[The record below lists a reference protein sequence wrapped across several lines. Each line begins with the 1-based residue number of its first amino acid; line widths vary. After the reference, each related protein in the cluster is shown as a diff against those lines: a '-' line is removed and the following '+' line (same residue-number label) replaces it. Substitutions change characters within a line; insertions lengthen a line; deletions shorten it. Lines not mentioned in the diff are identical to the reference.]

1 MSLKINA
8 IHNHGDAK
16 EEYVFLQATADIDL
30 GNYAVVDRTFNK
42 DGKLSNVH
50 RHYFRFPTKLIKK
63 GDYVSLRTSEGK
75 PELAKTQNNEPI
87 HRFYW
92 GSKAPIWN
100 DANTEQAEL
109 LKVATIE
116 YKNAPKG
123 TAQSVAKK

>member
-16 EEYVFLQATADIDL
+16 EEYVFLEATADVDL
-30 GNYAVVDRTFNK
+30 GNYAIVDRTFNK

-50 RHYFRFPTKLIKK
+50 RHYFRFPAKLIKK
-63 GDYVSLRTSEGK
+63 GDFISLRTSEGK
-75 PELAKTQNNEPI
+75 AVEDKNKDGKRI
-87 HRFYW
+87 HRFFW

-100 DANTEQAEL
+100 DADTEQAEL

-116 YKNAPKG
+116 YVNAPKI
-123 TAQSVAKK
+123 VKAKA

>member
-16 EEYVFLQATADIDL
+16 EEYLFLEATSDIDL
-30 GNYAVVDRTFNK
+30 GNFAVVDRTFNE

-63 GDYVSLRTSEGK
+63 GDFVSLRTSEGK
-75 PELAKTQNNEPI
+75 YKLDETSKGNPL

-116 YKNAPKG
+116 YVNAPK
-123 TAQSVAKK
+123 TVKAKA

>member
-1 MSLKINA
+1 MSLKIHA
-8 IHNHGDAK
+8 VHNHGDA
-16 EEYVFLQATADIDL
+16 EQEYIFLEATSDIDL

-50 RHYFRFPTKLIKK
+50 RHYFRFPNKSIKN
-63 GDYVSLRTSEGK
+63 GDFVSLRTSVGK
-75 PELAKTQNNEPI
+75 YELDKTNKGNPL

-109 LKVATIE
+109 LKVSTVE
-116 YKNAPKG
+116 YKNAPKAE
-123 TAQSVAKK
+123 TAKA